1 MSIFDLDDREVWRD
15 RAPDGWATI
24 DLLLYRLMVAAAPC
38 TSTILVRCSG
48 RHCRGCP
55 VNTSSPHGPPSREC
69 PACGTKIMDANETAS
84 TYPYNPHMCSCGRVL
99 ITCEVGVMGIADVV
113 DIQENEDSI

>member
-1 MSIFDLDDREVWRD
+1 MSILNLSGLEVWRN
-15 RAPDGWATI
+15 RAPDEWATI
-24 DLLLYRLMVAAAPC
+24 DLMLYRLMVAAAPC

-48 RHCRGCP
+48 RPCRGCP
-55 VNTSSPHGPPSREC
+55 VNTSSPHGSPSREC

-84 TYPYNPHMCSCGRVL
+84 TYPYNPHVCSCGRVL